1 MGIAL
6 DLKNDYLYY
15 HALTAHTLYR
25 IKTQYLKDVNLSKH
39 DLESRVENMGRTPAP
54 DGMIESPDGSVYLAA
69 IEQDAIVCFDQL

>member
-25 IKTQYLKDVNLSKH
+25 IKTQYLKDVNLSNTILNRKLKTWGGH
-39 DLESRVENMGRTPAP
+39 PRPMG
-54 DGMIESPDGSVYLAA
+54 
-69 IEQDAIVCFDQL
+69 